1 MSVYVGIDVAKRQHR
16 IAVLDA
22 SGVPLEKPFSIA
34 NTYAGMSTLL
44 ERLSVWA
51 EAIEIGLE
59 ATGHYWLALFEW
71 LTRAGFTVHVLN
83 PLQVHAYQRSGIRKR
98 KNDTIDA
105 VWIADFVRIGG
116 ARHTSDPTVMPI
128 YMQLRQLSRFRFS
141 LVEQIGDTKR
151 RILSLLDQV
160 FPEYESLFSS
170 VFLLS
175 SRQLLADAV
184 TAQEFA
190 DFDLDELTRIL
201 KTASRGRLG
210 REQAENLQQAAQRSV
225 GVTFLADASRIQM
238 GCLIAQ
244 LDFLT
249 QQVDQID
256 GALTELVTALP
267 DQYLTTIP
275 GIGPVTAA
283 AILGEIGDI
292 QRFET
297 LKQLVAYA
305 GIDPAV
311 YQSGQFEAKQTRMSK
326 RGSPYLR
333 HALWMAA
340 TVARLHDPE
349 LKAYYHKR
357 RGEGKAYGTVIGA
370 ICRKLLAR
378 IFVILR
384 DQRPY
389 QPRRPST
396 I

>member
-16 IAVLDA
+16 IAVLDG
-22 SGVPLEKPFSIA
+22 SGAPLQKPFSVTNDIE
-34 NTYAGMSTLL
+34 GMNRLLETLL
-44 ERLSVWA
+44 PWSD
-51 EAIEIGLE
+51 AIEIGLE
-59 ATGHYWLALFEW
+59 ATGHYWLALFEH
-71 LTRAGFTVHVLN
+71 LTRADYTVHVLN

-98 KNDTIDA
+98 KNDSIDA
-105 VWIADFVRIGG
+105 VWIADFIRIGG

-141 LVEQIGDTKR
+141 LVEQIGDAKR
-151 RILSLLDQV
+151 RILSLLDRV
-160 FPEYESLFSS
+160 FPEYENLFSS
-170 VFLLS
+170 VFLIS
-175 SRQLLADAV
+175 SRQLLAEAV

-210 REQAENLQQAAQRSV
+210 RAKAEHLQQVAKKSI

-238 GCLIAQ
+238 GCLVAQ

-249 QQVDQID
+249 QQVDEID
-256 GALTELVTALP
+256 AALAKLIDTLP
-267 DQYLTTIP
+267 NQYLTTIP

-283 AILGEIGDI
+283 SILGEIGDI
-292 QRFET
+292 QRFDT

-311 YQSGQFEAKQTRMSK
+311 YQSGQFEARQTRMSK

-340 TVARLHDPE
+340 TVARMYDPE
-349 LKAYYHKR
+349 LRAYYQKR
-357 RGEGKAYGTVIGA
+357 RSEGKAHGTVTGA
-370 ICRKLLAR
+370 LCRKLLAR
-378 IFVILR
+378 IIVILR

-389 QPRRPST
+389 EPR
-396 I
+396 

>member
-22 SGVPLEKPFSIA
+22 SGVPLEKPFTIA
-34 NTYAGMSTLL
+34 NTYDGMSTLL

-71 LTRAGFTVHVLN
+71 LTRADFTVHVLN

-151 RILSLLDQV
+151 RILSLLDRV

-210 REQAENLQQAAQRSV
+210 REQAENLQQAARRSV
-225 GVTFLADASRIQM
+225 GVTFLADVSRIQM

-249 QQVDQID
+249 QQVDEID
-256 GALTELVTALP
+256 GALTELVAALP
-267 DQYLTTIP
+267 DQYLITIP

-305 GIDPAV
+305 GIDPVV
-311 YQSGQFEAKQTRMSK
+311 YQSGQFEAGQTRMSK

-349 LKAYYHKR
+349 LKVYYQKR
-357 RGEGKAYGTVIGA
+357 RDEGKAYGTVIGA

-389 QPRRPST
+389 EPR
-396 I
+396 

>member
-1 MSVYVGIDVAKRQHR
+1 
-16 IAVLDA
+16 
-22 SGVPLEKPFSIA
+22 
-34 NTYAGMSTLL
+34 
-44 ERLSVWA
+44 
-51 EAIEIGLE
+51 
-59 ATGHYWLALFEW
+59 
-71 LTRAGFTVHVLN
+71 
-83 PLQVHAYQRSGIRKR
+83 
-98 KNDTIDA
+98 
-105 VWIADFVRIGG
+105 
-116 ARHTSDPTVMPI
+116 
-128 YMQLRQLSRFRFS
+128 
-141 LVEQIGDTKR
+141 
-151 RILSLLDQV
+151 
-160 FPEYESLFSS
+160 
-170 VFLLS
+170 
-175 SRQLLADAV
+175 
-184 TAQEFA
+184 
-190 DFDLDELTRIL
+190 LTRIL

-210 REQAENLQQAAQRSV
+210 RQQAENLQQAAQRSV

-249 QQVDQID
+249 QQVDEID
-256 GALTELVTALP
+256 GALTKLVTTLP

-297 LKQLVAYA
+297 LKQLVAYV
-305 GIDPAV
+305 GIDPVV

-349 LKAYYHKR
+349 LKGYYHKR
-357 RGEGKAYGTVIGA
+357 RGEGKTHGTVIGA

-389 QPRRPST
+389 QPR
-396 I
+396 

>member
-22 SGVPLEKPFSIA
+22 TGKLMEKPFSIT
-34 NTYAGMSTLL
+34 NDRDGISDLL
-44 ERLSVWA
+44 TRLEPWSA
-51 EAIEIGLE
+51 AIEIGLE
-59 ATGHYWLALFEW
+59 ATGHYWLALFEQ
-71 LTRAGFTVHVLN
+71 LTQANYTVHVLN

-98 KNDTIDA
+98 KSDSIDA

-116 ARHTSDPTVMPI
+116 ARHTTDPTTMPI

-141 LVEQIGDTKR
+141 LIEQIGDAKR
-151 RILSLLDQV
+151 RILSLLDRV
-160 FPEYESLFSS
+160 FPEYETLFSS
-170 VFLLS
+170 VFLTS
-175 SRQLLADAV
+175 SRQLLAEAA
-184 TAQEFA
+184 TAQDFA
-190 DFDLDELTRIL
+190 DFDLAELSRIL
-201 KTASRGRLG
+201 QTASRGRLG
-210 REQAENLQQAAQRSV
+210 NQQAEKIKQAARRSI

-249 QQVDQID
+249 QQVAEID
-256 GALTELVTALP
+256 AALTSLIDALP
-267 DQYLTTIP
+267 TQFLTTIP

-283 AILGEIGDI
+283 TFLGEIGDI
-292 QRFET
+292 HRFDS

-305 GIDPAV
+305 GIDPV
-311 YQSGQFEAKQTRMSK
+311 LHQSGQFQAAQTHMSK

-340 TVARLHDPE
+340 NVARIHDPD
-349 LKAYYHKR
+349 LHTYYDNR
-357 RGEGKAYGTVIGA
+357 RAEGKDHGTVMGA

-389 QPRRPST
+389 VPR
-396 I
+396 

>member
-22 SGVPLEKPFSIA
+22 SGELLQKPFSIT
-34 NTYAGMSTLL
+34 NDIAGMNQLQQTLSPWSD
-44 ERLSVWA
+44 RV
-51 EAIEIGLE
+51 EIGLE
-59 ATGHYWLALFEW
+59 ATGHYWLALFES
-71 LTRAGFTVHVLN
+71 LTQVGYTVHVLN
-83 PLQVHAYQRSGIRKR
+83 PLQVNAYQRSGIRKR
-98 KNDTIDA
+98 KNDTVDA
-105 VWIADFVRIGG
+105 IWIADFVRIGG
-116 ARHTSDPTVMPI
+116 ARHTTDPTTMPI

-141 LVEQIGDTKR
+141 LVEQIGDAKR
-151 RILSLLDQV
+151 RILSLLDRV
-160 FPEYESLFSS
+160 FPEYERIFSS

-175 SRQLLADAV
+175 SRQLLAEAV

-190 DFDLDELTRIL
+190 DFDLDELTHIL
-201 KTASRGRLG
+201 ETASRGRLG
-210 REQAENLQQAAQRSV
+210 RAKAEQLQQAAQQSI
-225 GVTFLADASRIQM
+225 GVTFLADACRIQM

-244 LDFLT
+244 LQFLT
-249 QQVDQID
+249 QQINEID
-256 GALTELVTALP
+256 HALTQLVDTLP

-311 YQSGQFEAKQTRMSK
+311 HQSGQFEAKQTRMSK

-340 TVARLHDPE
+340 SIARMHDPE
-349 LKAYYHKR
+349 LKAYYQKR
-357 RGEGKAYGTVIGA
+357 RSEGKAHGTVTGA
-370 ICRKLLAR
+370 LCRKLLAR

-389 QPRRPST
+389 EPR
-396 I
+396 

>member
-1 MSVYVGIDVAKRQHR
+1 MFYMGIDVAKRQHR

-22 SGVPLEKPFSIA
+22 SGNPVHKSFSIE
-34 NTYAGMSTLL
+34 NKRAGTDDLL
-44 ERLSVWA
+44 QHLSQWA
-51 EAIEIGLE
+51 GQVEIGLE
-59 ATGHYWLALFEW
+59 ATGHYWLALFEQ
-71 LTRAGFTVHVLN
+71 LTHAGYTVHVLN

-105 VWIADFVRIGG
+105 QWIADFVRIGG
-116 ARHTSDPTVMPI
+116 ARHTTDPTTMPI

-141 LVEQIGDTKR
+141 LVEQVGDTKR
-151 RILSLLDQV
+151 RILSLLDRV
-160 FPEYESLFSS
+160 FPEYETLFSS

-175 SRQLLADAV
+175 SRRLLTEAV

-190 DFDLDELTRIL
+190 DFDLDELTHIL
-201 KTASRGRLG
+201 QTASRGRLG
-210 REQAENLQQAAQRSV
+210 QEKAQALQHIAQHSI

-244 LDFLT
+244 LDFLS
-249 QQVDQID
+249 QQIEQLDL
-256 GALTELVTALP
+256 ALAQLVEQLP
-267 DQYLTTIP
+267 NQYLTTIP

-292 QRFET
+292 QRFDS

-311 YQSGQFEAKQTRMSK
+311 YQSGQFEATQTHMSK
-326 RGSPYLR
+326 RGSPYLQ
-333 HALWMAA
+333 HALWIAA
-340 TVARLHDPE
+340 TVARMHDLE
-349 LKAYYHKR
+349 LKAYYDKR
-357 RGEGKAYGTVIGA
+357 RAEGKAYGTVIGA

-389 QPRRPST
+389 EIR
-396 I
+396 

>member
-22 SGVPLEKPFSIA
+22 SGEPLQKPFSVA
-34 NTYAGMSTLL
+34 NDLAGMNQLL
-44 ERLSVWA
+44 ETLSPWSDRV
-51 EAIEIGLE
+51 EIGLE
-59 ATGHYWLALFEW
+59 ATGHYWLALFEN
-71 LTRAGFTVHVLN
+71 LTRADYTVHVLN
-83 PLQVHAYQRSGIRKR
+83 PLQVNAYQRSGIRKR
-98 KNDTIDA
+98 KNDTVDA
-105 VWIADFVRIGG
+105 IWIADFVRIGG
-116 ARHTSDPTVMPI
+116 ARHTTDPTMMPI

-141 LVEQIGDTKR
+141 LVEQIGDAKR
-151 RILSLLDQV
+151 RILSLLDRA
-160 FPEYESLFSS
+160 FPEYESIFSS

-175 SRQLLADAV
+175 SRQLLTEAV

-190 DFDLDELTRIL
+190 DFDLDELTQIL

-210 REQAENLQQAAQRSV
+210 RAKAEQLQQVAKQSI
-225 GVTFLADASRIQM
+225 GVTFLADACRIQM

-244 LDFLT
+244 LEFLT
-249 QQVDQID
+249 QQVSEID
-256 GALTELVTALP
+256 DALTELVDTLP

-283 AILGEIGDI
+283 SILGEIGDI
-292 QRFET
+292 QRFDT

-333 HALWMAA
+333 YSLWMAA
-340 TVARLHDPE
+340 TVARMHDPE
-349 LKAYYHKR
+349 LKAYYQKR
-357 RGEGKAYGTVIGA
+357 RNEGKAHGTVTGA
-370 ICRKLLAR
+370 LCRKLLAR

-389 QPRRPST
+389 EPR
-396 I
+396 

>member
-34 NTYAGMSTLL
+34 NTYDGMSTLL

-71 LTRAGFTVHVLN
+71 LTRADFTVHVLN

-151 RILSLLDQV
+151 RILSLLDRV

-190 DFDLDELTRIL
+190 AFDLDELTRIL

-210 REQAENLQQAAQRSV
+210 RKQAENLQQAARRSV

-249 QQVDQID
+249 QQVDEID
-256 GALTELVTALP
+256 GSLTELVAALP
-267 DQYLTTIP
+267 NQYLITIP

-305 GIDPAV
+305 GIDPVV
-311 YQSGQFEAKQTRMSK
+311 YQSGQFEARQTRMSK

-349 LKAYYHKR
+349 LKVYYQKR
-357 RGEGKAYGTVIGA
+357 RDAGKAHGTIIGA

-389 QPRRPST
+389 QPR
-396 I
+396 

>member
-16 IAVLDA
+16 IAVMDA
-22 SGVPLEKPFSIA
+22 SGALLHKSFSIS
-34 NTYAGMSTLL
+34 NDHQGMTELL
-44 ERLSVWA
+44 AQLSQWGHDL
-51 EAIEIGLE
+51 EIGLE
-59 ATGHYWLALFEW
+59 ATGHYWLALFEQ
-71 LTRAGFTVHVLN
+71 LTRADYRVHVLN

-105 VWIADFVRIGG
+105 QWIADFVRIGG
-116 ARHTSDPTVMPI
+116 ARHTTDPTTMPL
-128 YMQLRQLSRFRFS
+128 YMQLRRLSRFRLS
-141 LVEQIGDTKR
+141 LVEQVGDTKR
-151 RILSLLDQV
+151 RILSLLDRV
-160 FPEYESLFSS
+160 FPEYETLFSS

-175 SRQLLADAV
+175 SRRLLTEAV

-190 DFDLDELTRIL
+190 DFDLNELTDIL

-210 REQAENLQQAAQRSV
+210 QKKAQALQHTAQHSI

-244 LDFLT
+244 LEFLS
-249 QQVDQID
+249 QQID
-256 GALTELVTALP
+256 ELDHALAELVEQLP
-267 DQYLTTIP
+267 NQYLTTIP
-275 GIGPVTAA
+275 GIGPITAA
-283 AILGEIGDI
+283 AILGEIGNI
-292 QRFET
+292 QRFDS

-311 YQSGQFEAKQTRMSK
+311 YQSGQFEAAQTHMSK

-333 HALWMAA
+333 HALWIAA
-340 TVARLHDPE
+340 IVARQHDPQ
-349 LKAYYHKR
+349 LQAYYDKR
-357 RGEGKAYGTVIGA
+357 RAEGKAYGTVIGT

-389 QPRRPST
+389 EIR
-396 I
+396 

>member
-1 MSVYVGIDVAKRQHR
+1 MSVYIGIDVAKRQHR

-22 SGVPLEKPFSIA
+22 SGDPLQKPFSIA
-34 NTYAGMSTLL
+34 NDHAGMSSLL
-44 ERLSVWA
+44 ERLSSWS

-59 ATGHYWLALFEW
+59 ATGHYWLALFEH
-71 LTRAGFTVHVLN
+71 LTRAGYRVHVLN

-98 KNDTIDA
+98 KNDTVDA
-105 VWIADFVRIGG
+105 FWIADFVRIGG
-116 ARHTSDPTVMPI
+116 ARHTTDPTTIPI

-141 LVEQIGDTKR
+141 LVEQIGDAKR
-151 RILSLLDQV
+151 RILSLLDRV

-175 SRQLLADAV
+175 SRQLLAEAA

-201 KTASRGRLG
+201 HTASRGRLG
-210 REQAENLQQAAQRSV
+210 REQAETVQQAARRSV

-238 GCLIAQ
+238 ACLVAQ
-244 LDFLT
+244 LDFLG
-249 QQVDQID
+249 QQVAEID
-256 GALTELVTALP
+256 SALAALVAALP

-292 QRFET
+292 QRFDS

-311 YQSGQFEAKQTRMSK
+311 YQSGQFEARQTRMSK

-340 TVARLHDPE
+340 TLARIHDPE

-357 RGEGKAYGTVIGA
+357 RDEGKAHGTVTGA

-389 QPRRPST
+389 EPH
-396 I
+396 